1 MSHRKPLERR
11 TFLQDR
17 FEILIKRQRNGVATF
32 TELTELDEIVNRDP
46 ELREKVIRES
56 IFMEGNDEY
65 NEPLNEIKPEDN
77 PIKLIQRPSLLSRL
91 KELVA
96 RIFNFN
102 MPAIKPGA
110 FVYM

>member
-1 MSHRKPLERR
+1 M
-11 TFLQDR
+11 QDR

-46 ELREKVIRES
+46 ELRERVIRES

-65 NEPLNEIKPEDN
+65 DEPLNEIKAEES
-77 PIKLIQRPSLLSRL
+77 PIKLIQRRTLLSRL
-91 KELVA
+91 KELVV

-102 MPAIKPGA
+102 ISAIKAGA
-110 FVYM
+110 LICT